1 MDPNPNVIERLS
13 LLSNLIAQVDETKLY
28 WEQRLGLF
36 WEHPPALDPE
46 VVGQAM
52 QETRDRIRDLE
63 AQKSALVQQ
72 QQALIVQAAID
83 RANRGGD

>member
-1 MDPNPNVIERLS
+1 MDPNGGIDRLS
-13 LLSNLIAQVDETKLY
+13 IISNEIAQVEAAKLY

-63 AQKSALVQQ
+63 ARKSALVQQ

>member
-1 MDPNPNVIERLS
+1 MDPNPNGIDRLS
-13 LLSNLIAQVDETKLY
+13 LISNSIAQVEEAKLY

-36 WEHPPALDPE
+36 WEHLPALDPE
-46 VVGQAM
+46 VIGQAM
-52 QETRDRIRDLE
+52 QQIRDRIRGLE
-63 AQKSALVQQ
+63 ARKSALVQE

>member
-1 MDPNPNVIERLS
+1 MCIRDR
-13 LLSNLIAQVDETKLY
+13 LY